1 MATRSTGR
9 PQGRIQAL
17 KTAVVEAVRSI
28 FPSMG
33 AADWR
38 SVIRGEPAPRPN
50 PRMRVH
56 SNSFWYHIRPRAL
69 APEATAWYYTFG
81 LGWMSFFF
89 FVVEA
94 ISGAIL
100 MVYYT
105 PSTQQAYLDMQ
116 RIISDVPMGN
126 LLRNIH
132 RLGAHV
138 MVAVVV
144 LHMLRTYF
152 TASYKAPRQFIWV
165 TGMVLLMLTLV
176 LSFSGYLLPWD
187 QLAYWAVTIGS
198 SMAEAAPLVG
208 NALNLLVRGGVDIGQ
223 GALLRFYLLHI
234 FALPMITIIFISIHY
249 YASRKQEISPIH
261 ELFPPDHPRGWGKP
275 SRRKVPFLPDQ
286 VFFETAIVVLLT
298 FGFIAINYFFWNAHL
313 ESHANPTQTPQ
324 HTKAPWYFLWLQGGL
339 KFGDKLWFGLAWP
352 AVIFGALFV
361 LPYLDRNPSRQFRHR
376 KVALAG
382 GALAIAYLGFMSYA
396 GLPEYG
402 IQQTGSQE
410 LLTEF
415 VPIEGEGIV
424 DHADWAALPSVAT
437 TLQVTVDD
445 DGELDDAIVI
455 QNGQE
460 TDLEDADFL
469 SAETVHLFEEFRDEV
484 VAWTA
489 RDPRFLEPVAELSIE
504 PWVYAFQENED
515 GEQVPVMNSETGEQ
529 EILVKRASVDLSF
542 LSTQVDAETGEVT
555 PVEDAAG
562 QEVRSRSTQVD
573 FLHRDAH
580 ETPMEDV
587 ATEAREASQ

>member
-1 MATRSTGR
+1 MATRSAGR
-9 PQGRIQAL
+9 PQGRIQAF

-33 AADWR
+33 AGEWR
-38 SVIRGEPAPRPN
+38 SVVRGEAAPRPN

-89 FVVEA
+89 FVVES

-138 MVAVVV
+138 MVAVVF
-144 LHMLRTYF
+144 LHMMRTYF

-165 TGMVLLMLTLV
+165 SGMVLLLLTLV

-198 SMAEAAPLVG
+198 SMAEAAPIVG

-223 GALLRFYLLHI
+223 GALLRFYLLHV

-286 VFFETAIVVLLT
+286 VFFETAVVVLLT
-298 FGFIAINYFFWNAHL
+298 FAFIAINYFFWNAHL

-352 AVIFGALFV
+352 AVIFGGLFL

-382 GALAIAYLGFMSYA
+382 GALALVYLGYMSYA

-410 LLTEF
+410 LLTEY
-415 VPIEGEGIV
+415 VPVEGEGII
-424 DHADWAALPSVAT
+424 DHTDWSALPDVPT
-437 TLQVTVDD
+437 TFQVQIDE
-445 DGELDDAIVI
+445 DGALDEARVIV
-455 QNGQE
+455 NGAE
-460 TDLEDADFL
+460 PVDLEEADFL
-469 SAETVHLFEEFRDEV
+469 TPETRHLFEEFQADV
-484 VAWTA
+484 LSWTR
-489 RDPRFLEPVAELSIE
+489 RDPRFLQPTAELVIE
-504 PWVYAFQENED
+504 PWVYAFQENEN
-515 GEQVPVMNSETGEQ
+515 GEQVPVMNPQTGQQ
-529 EILVKRASVDLSF
+529 ELLIKRASVDLTF
-542 LSTQVDAETGEVT
+542 LSTEVNPNNGTIQVLEDEGEPLT
-555 PVEDAAG
+555 
-562 QEVRSRSTQVD
+562 SRSVQTD

-587 ATEAREASQ
+587 ATEERQATR